1 MAKTVNVKWIKE
13 RQFIGVDDTDHAIVM
28 SSQDES
34 NNIGMN
40 PSQLLLIALG
50 GCTSYDV
57 VSILEKK
64 RQTLTSLEVTV
75 TGEQDPDPP
84 WTYRKIHIHF
94 ELKGPN
100 LNPKAVQDAIVLS
113 EKKYCSVAATIRGA
127 VDITSDYHITDD
139 KGEIE

>member
-1 MAKTVNVKWIKE
+1 MPKTVSVKWIKK

-40 PSQLLLIALG
+40 PSQLLLISLG

-64 RQTLTSLEVTV
+64 RQILTSLEVTV
-75 TGEQDPDPP
+75 TGEQEPEPP

-94 ELKGPN
+94 ELGGID
-100 LNPKAVQDAIVLS
+100 LNPKAVQDAITLS
-113 EKKYCSVAATIRGA
+113 EEKYCSVAATIQGA

-139 KGEIE
+139 KSGIK

>member
-1 MAKTVNVKWIKE
+1 MAKTVNVKWIKK

-28 SSQDES
+28 SSSDES
-34 NNIGMN
+34 NNIGMS
-40 PSQLLLIALG
+40 PSQLLLISLG

-75 TGEQDPDPP
+75 TGEQDPEPP

-94 ELKGPN
+94 ELGGID
-100 LNPKAVQDAIVLS
+100 LNPKAVQDAITLS
-113 EKKYCSVAATIRGA
+113 EEKYCSVAATIRGA
-127 VDITSDYHITDD
+127 ADITSDYHIRDD
-139 KGEIE
+139 KSGIE

>member
-13 RQFIGVDDTDHAIVM
+13 KQFIGVDDTDHAVVM
-28 SSQDES
+28 SSSDES
-34 NNIGMN
+34 NNIGMS
-40 PSQLLLIALG
+40 PSQLLLISLG

-75 TGEQDPDPP
+75 TGEQDPEPP

-94 ELKGPN
+94 ELGGID
-100 LNPKAVQDAIVLS
+100 LNPKAVQDAITLS
-113 EKKYCSVAATIRGA
+113 EEKYCSVAATIRGA
-127 VDITSDYHITDD
+127 ADITSDYHIRDD
-139 KGEIE
+139 KSGIE